1 MVEILKNKISVI
13 IVGVSVLLA
22 LAIMKNNEKIINN
35 LQSENDKLSK
45 EVCDLQIEKIGLEEQ
60 SAALI
65 SQIDTLTEKYNKS
78 IDMISDDISR
88 TLSFIEPLKDYDKQ
102 EYMKQYNRLISEYA
116 DIIDAPETI
125 YDVYSAEQINI
136 MLRCIETETYQAP
149 FDAKV
154 NVASVILNRV
164 EHEWFPEDPI
174 KIITAPKQFC
184 YHRTFINPDTVL
196 ALEYAFSIEDTT
208 DGCVAF
214 RSDEAPSVWGNFKY
228 SFTDEVGHNFYK

>member
-22 LAIMKNNEKIINN
+22 LVIMKNNEKIIKN

-65 SQIDTLTEKYNKS
+65 SQIDTLTENYNKS

-116 DIIDAPETI
+116 DIVDMPETI

-136 MLRCIETETYQAP
+136 MLRCIETEAHEQS
-149 FDAKV
+149 FDSKV
-154 NVASVILNRV
+154 NVANVILNRV
-164 EHEWFPEDPI
+164 DHELFPTDPI
-174 KIITAPKQFC
+174 EVITSPKQFC
-184 YHRTFINPDTVL
+184 YIRTNISEDTVL
-196 ALEYAFSIEDTT
+196 ALEYAFLIEDTT
-208 DGCVAF
+208 GGCIAF
-214 RSDEAPSVWGNFKY
+214 RSDAAPATWGRWTY
-228 SFTDEVGHNFYK
+228 AFTDEAGHAFYK

>member
-1 MVEILKNKISVI
+1 
-13 IVGVSVLLA
+13 
-22 LAIMKNNEKIINN
+22 MKNNEKIIKN

-116 DIIDAPETI
+116 DIVDTPETI

-184 YHRTFINPDTVL
+184 YHRTFINPDTAL

-214 RSDEAPSVWGNFKY
+214 RSDKAPKVWGNFKY